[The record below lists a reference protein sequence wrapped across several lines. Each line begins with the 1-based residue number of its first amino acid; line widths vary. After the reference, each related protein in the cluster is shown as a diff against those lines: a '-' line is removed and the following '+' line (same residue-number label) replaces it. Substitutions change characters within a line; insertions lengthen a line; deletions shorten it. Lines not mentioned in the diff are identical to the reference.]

1 MVNNTEIMIHV
12 EIGLNHNGSLTTAK
26 KLIEMAKS
34 CGVKIVKFQK
44 RDIDVCIPDHLKNK
58 IRNTPWGE
66 MAYHEYKK
74 RMEFDENEYDV
85 IDAYC
90 KELGIEW
97 FASAWDISSLEFL
110 KKYDCPYNK
119 VASAMITNLPLLHE
133 IAKEG
138 KKTFISTAMCDM
150 NDIRRAVEIFKENL
164 CPFVLM
170 HCVGIYPT
178 PNNRLNLNMIPRLAK
193 EFGCEVGFSDHSAG
207 ILPPIVAATLGA
219 TVIEKHITLDRAMQ
233 GSDHASSLER
243 HGLELM
249 VRNLR
254 DLPSFYGDGK
264 KELLGRESKKLSDL
278 KYW

>member
-1 MVNNTEIMIHV
+1 MKKKQNIFMIA
-12 EIGLNHNGSLTTAK
+12 EIGLNGNGSVPLAK
-26 KLIEMAKS
+26 QLIDMAYE
-34 CGVKIVKFQK
+34 CGCDAVKFQK
-44 RDIDVCIPDHLKNK
+44 RNLKICIPNHLKNK

-66 MAYHEYKK
+66 MTYYEYKK
-74 RMEFDENEYDV
+74 RMEFDENEYDA

-97 FASAWDISSLEFL
+97 FASAWDISSLKFL
-110 KKYDCPYNK
+110 KKYGCPYNK
-119 VASAMITNLPLLHE
+119 VASAMITNPSLINE

-150 NDIRRAVEIFKENL
+150 GDIRRAVGIFKENL

-178 PNNRLNLNMIPRLAK
+178 PNNKLNLNMISRLAK
-193 EFGCEVGFSDHSAG
+193 EFGCEVGYSDHSSG
-207 ILPPIVAATLGA
+207 ILAPIIAATQGA
-219 TVIEKHITLDRAMQ
+219 TVIEKHITLDRTMQ

-249 VRNLR
+249 VRDLR

-264 KELLGRESKKLSDL
+264 KELSGKESKKLSDL